1 MVTISPLSDRFKH
14 PIKPTAQTIVKAALE
29 TLGEEGFAGASSRA
43 IARRGGFNQ
52 ALIFYHWGSVE
63 ALLMEAMRQL
73 SEERLTRYRE
83 VVEPIESL
91 DELVAAMADLWKE
104 DEAAGHVR
112 VVAQV
117 IAGSAN
123 RPELSRQILEQ
134 TEPWIAFARQTLER
148 VLPPGLPVGDA
159 AYGIVVFYIG
169 ANLMAH
175 LDPEGKRTDELFTRA
190 REWAP
195 LLAGLADG

>member
-1 MVTISPLSDRFKH
+1 M
-14 PIKPTAQTIVKAALE
+14 IKPTAQTIVNAALE
-29 TLGEEGFAGASSRA
+29 TLRDEGFAGASSRA

-52 ALIFYHWGSVE
+52 ALIFYHFGSVE
-63 ALLMEAMRQL
+63 AALLAAMRQL
-73 SEERLTRYRE
+73 GEERLARYRE
-83 VVEPIESL
+83 AVAPIDSL
-91 DELVAAMADLWKE
+91 EELVPAMAGLWKE

-123 RPELSRQILEQ
+123 RPELSQQ
-134 TEPWIAFARQTLER
+134 VVAQMEPWIGLARETLER

-159 AYGIVVFYIG
+159 AYGIVVWYVG

-175 LDPEGKRTDELFTRA
+175 LEPDTRRTDELFARA
-190 REWAP
+190 GEWAP
-195 LLAGLADG
+195 LLAPLLSGLRDEAP

>member
-1 MVTISPLSDRFKH
+1 L
-14 PIKPTAQTIVKAALE
+14 IKATAQTIVNAALE
-29 TLGEEGFAGASSRA
+29 TLREEGFAGASSRA

-52 ALIFYHWGSVE
+52 ALIFYHFGSVE
-63 ALLMEAMRQL
+63 ALLLAALRQL
-73 SEERLTRYRE
+73 GEERLARYRE
-83 VVEPIESL
+83 VVTPIESF
-91 DELVAAMADLWKE
+91 DELVPAMADLWAE

-123 RPELSRQILEQ
+123 RPELSRQVVEQ
-134 TEPWIAFARQTLER
+134 MEPWIELARETLAR
-148 VLPPGLPVGDA
+148 TLPPGLPVSDA
-159 AYGIVVFYIG
+159 AYGIVVWYVG

-175 LDPEGKRTDELFTRA
+175 LDPEATRTEALFARA

-195 LLAGLADG
+195 LLEAIFAGLGDESA